1 MVVSLSSSHFL
12 EVDFS
17 VGGCVDLYSRKVFGD
32 SVVLALDMAQVI
44 NELTNESQLE
54 DLARRVLG

>member
-54 DLARRVLG
+54 DLARRVLA